1 MFLDI
6 TLWENGR
13 KGVSIALS
21 EDTTTSARNWGL
33 SKKKEKC
40 SMLKDN
46 TLTKIS
52 LLLATLSCLIF
63 FFNL

>member
-1 MFLDI
+1 M

-33 SKKKEKC
+33 SKKKTMFSVKQ
-40 SMLKDN
+40 KDN
-46 TLTKIS
+46 QKKD
-52 LLLATLSCLIF
+52 
-63 FFNL
+63 N